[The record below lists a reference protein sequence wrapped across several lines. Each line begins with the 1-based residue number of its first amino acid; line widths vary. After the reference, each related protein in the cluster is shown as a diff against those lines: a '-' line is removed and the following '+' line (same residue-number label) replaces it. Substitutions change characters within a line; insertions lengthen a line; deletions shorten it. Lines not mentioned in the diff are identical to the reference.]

1 MNTKKVITI
10 VSFVVVMVLLLVGC
24 ALTNKI
30 AKSGGTVW
38 GVGAFDSN
46 GERIYFTA
54 TSDGG
59 TEITYTGGPSSNGW
73 MMGGGGLL
81 ACASCHGPDARG
93 GVHSMGMM
101 QQMDAKDIRW
111 KTLEGEFDTEKF
123 RLAVEEGKDPDGTQL
138 SIDMP
143 RWNMSDGDI
152 ADLIDYLKTLP

>member
-54 TSDGG
+54 TSDRG

-73 MMGGGGLL
+73 LLGGGGLL
-81 ACASCHGPDARG
+81 AGASCHGPVGGG
-93 GVHSMGMM
+93 GVH
-101 QQMDAKDIRW
+101 
-111 KTLEGEFDTEKF
+111 
-123 RLAVEEGKDPDGTQL
+123 RLGWWQRRD
-138 SIDMP
+138 
-143 RWNMSDGDI
+143 
-152 ADLIDYLKTLP
+152 